1 MSIQSYKFLLLV
13 PLLTFIVGAIF
24 PWRDGIAEGYFA
36 HHRIMQIGLML
47 CVMLSLICL
56 CQVSCIKRL
65 DRSFAWGAIVYFAG
79 GLASVLVAISSVN
92 AGLEYLHWILLG
104 VLFYYCIQASLS
116 QNKSLSILAAFFLL
130 AHGALIFLSCLYL
143 SFALLNSDPLKAS
156 VIYPATENIRFF
168 NQIQVFV
175 LPLLLL
181 LLKHPRFG
189 LLAHLFFLAN
199 VLLICIGGARGAGLC
214 LVLMLIW
221 GWWFDRS
228 LKKMIMRGALL
239 SGIAILIYIGLRLLQ
254 PVGLQDLS
262 RSGTSGRLDMWI
274 DLIFRLDWHHL
285 LWGIGPA
292 NYALLDDEFIYAH
305 PHNSVLQWILEWG
318 GLSFIGLAIV
328 VSHIIIKSFKYLKSH
343 PDDLITKGLFLS
355 SSSALAYSLVD
366 GVIVMPIAQTLL
378 IIFLGLLF
386 GRIFQGGETS
396 SPELQSIQSSPW
408 RSLLIGI
415 VALLITVPY
424 VYLASQYYLQQS
436 ASYQKVVGPR
446 FWINGVPLQ
455 WPD

>member
-1 MSIQSYKFLLLV
+1 M
-13 PLLTFIVGAIF
+13 PLMVYIISVIF
-24 PWRDGIAEGYFA
+24 PWRDGIADGYFA
-36 HHRIMQIGLML
+36 HHRFMQIGLML
-47 CVMLSLICL
+47 YVALSFIYARQFVLVKHLDLSGCWGVAIC
-56 CQVSCIKRL
+56 
-65 DRSFAWGAIVYFAG
+65 YTG
-79 GLASVLVAISSVN
+79 GLISAFFAFSSVH

-104 VLFYYCIQASLS
+104 ALFYYCLQVSFYDAKALPRLGIS
-116 QNKSLSILAAFFLL
+116 FLL
-130 AHGALIFLSCLYL
+130 AHGALVFLSCLYL
-143 SFALLNSDPLKAS
+143 LFALLNSDPLKAS

-189 LLAHLFFLAN
+189 LLTNLFFLAN

-228 LKKMIMRGALL
+228 LKKLIMRGALL
-239 SGIAILIYIGLRLLQ
+239 SGIAVLIYIGLGLLQ

-274 DLIFRLDWHHL
+274 DLILRLDWHHL

-318 GLSFIGLAIV
+318 WLSFIGLAIV
-328 VSHIIIKSFKYLKSH
+328 VSNIIVKSFKYLKLH

-386 GRIFQGGETS
+386 GRVFQGGETS
-396 SPELQSIQSSPW
+396 SGLQSIQSSPW
-408 RSLLIGI
+408 RSLLIGAI
-415 VALLITVPY
+415 ILLITVPY

-436 ASYQKVVGPR
+436 SSYQNVVGPR
-446 FWINGVPLQ
+446 FWINGVPLR